1 MSSILPFFNSNK
13 KDLKKI
19 AKRINMLLSDSTFLN
34 KLISNN
40 NVSYDISIIIKYYI
54 LSDEKKV
61 DYSYEELIE
70 IINKFNQEALDLT
83 NYGDNIVLANASNGY
98 LKHHIERNGF
108 KGINF
113 DPLLTNELE
122 YVEEKLNVGSS
133 HSKFQNQLND
143 NDYIYFTTPGSLV
156 VDYAMKISPE
166 RLYLGILNGIE
177 TMPYILGEGKISYC
191 KRYLNEILQEKGLE
205 DDNIL
210 KNYIDDILNKLCK
223 DDPIINLFPSK
234 TRKGSIDIYTGYI
247 GNGEKKKVEDY
258 MQSTFDYFVDSYAD
272 FSVGGSVGCTNVGDL
287 VTDDINKISR
297 FDIGIINIPDW
308 FKCLEIYAYQKGY
321 VNGDEIDINSFKKI
335 KSNFNQAEQENMKIQ
350 ESESF
355 IAYKNPKPDTNS
367 ILADEMI
374 NKMVDE
380 TLDVNG
386 NPIDSNTTYYGNKQK
401 GFTGIQLLTFTS
413 FIAFFIISLIGIIF
427 IFITK

>member
-1 MSSILPFFNSNK
+1 MESILPFFKNNK

-19 AKRINMLLSDSTFLN
+19 TKRINMLLSDSTFLS

-40 NVSYDISIIIKYYI
+40 NFSYDISQIIKYYI
-54 LSDEKKV
+54 LSGEKRV

-70 IINKFNQEALDLT
+70 IINKFNQEELNLT
-83 NYGDNIVLANASNGY
+83 DYEDNIILANASNGY
-98 LKHHIERNGF
+98 LKHHIEKRGF

-113 DPLLTNELE
+113 DPILTNELE
-122 YVEEKLNVGSS
+122 YVEEKLNVGSG
-133 HSKFQNQLND
+133 HNKFQNELND

-191 KRYLNEILQEKGLE
+191 KRYLNKILQEKELE
-205 DDNIL
+205 NDNIL

-223 DDPIINLFPSK
+223 DDPIISLFPSK
-234 TRKGSIDIYTGYI
+234 TRKGSLDVYTAHI

-258 MQSTFDYFVDSYAD
+258 IQSSSDYFVDGYAD
-272 FSVGGSVGCTNVGDL
+272 FSIGGSVGGTNAGDL
-287 VTDDINKISR
+287 VTDDINKISKS
-297 FDIGIINIPDW
+297 DIGIINIPDW
-308 FKCLEIYAYQKGY
+308 FKCLEIYAHQNGY

-335 KSNFNQAEQENMKIQ
+335 ELNFNQIEQENMQTQ
-350 ESESF
+350 EIESF
-355 IAYKNPKPDTNS
+355 ITYKNHKSDKNS

-374 NKMVDE
+374 NKMVE
-380 TLDVNG
+380 GTLDVNG
-386 NPIDSNTTYYGNKQK
+386 NPINSNTLDFDNRKK
-401 GFTGIQLLTFTS
+401 GFTGIQLLTVTS
-413 FIAFFIISLIGIIF
+413 FIASFIISLIGIIF